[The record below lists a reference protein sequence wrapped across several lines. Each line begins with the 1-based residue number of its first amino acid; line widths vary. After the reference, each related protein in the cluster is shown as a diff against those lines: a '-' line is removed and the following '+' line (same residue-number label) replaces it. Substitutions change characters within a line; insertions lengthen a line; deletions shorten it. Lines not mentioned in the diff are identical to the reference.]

1 MENKLKEAL
10 KKLGIETVEQLNA
23 AIKTEKPLDIGIMT
37 SEVAKETVVRL
48 MIMLKHS
55 NQYQ

>member
-1 MENKLKEAL
+1 MENKHKEAL

-37 SEVAKETVVRL
+37 SEVAKEQ
-48 MIMLKHS
+48 KAAS
-55 NQYQ
+55 

>member
-37 SEVAKETVVRL
+37 SEVCLYIYRRKEE
-48 MIMLKHS
+48 S
-55 NQYQ
+55 

>member
-1 MENKLKEAL
+1 MERANFKLKEAL

-37 SEVAKETVVRL
+37 SEVAKEQ
-48 MIMLKHS
+48 KAAS
-55 NQYQ
+55 